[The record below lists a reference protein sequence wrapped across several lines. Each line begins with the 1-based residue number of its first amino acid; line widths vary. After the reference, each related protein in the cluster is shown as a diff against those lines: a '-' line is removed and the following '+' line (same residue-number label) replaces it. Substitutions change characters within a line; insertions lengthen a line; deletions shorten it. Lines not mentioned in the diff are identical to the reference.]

1 MQTMMTYNSKY
12 DHQVFRAEIKEP
24 TSLAIGKGGRSCS
37 VKKRMIFSLEQE
49 RLDTDMC
56 DSKRT
61 SSIIAEIANLI
72 NNNIQVTTDYPEANS
87 N

>member
-24 TSLAIGKGGRSCS
+24 TSLAIGKGGRSCG

-61 SSIIAEIANLI
+61 SIIAEIANLI